1 MQFFGRVAIVC
12 VGAAAVSGLWSGSRM
27 LKKAPYQ
34 SGVATIFAL
43 ASLQFASFGLIGEL
57 LTRVYFKDAAHRPYV
72 VRSSTSPAG
81 EPG

>member
-1 MQFFGRVAIVC
+1 MKR
-12 VGAAAVSGLWSGSRM
+12 
-27 LKKAPYQ
+27 APHQ

-72 VRSSTSPAG
+72 VRSATGEETSLMQILPNSTGQTEVASTRSG
-81 EPG
+81 RGNTE